1 VQQPRADD
9 GPQVP
14 DGPVVA
20 QAVNAQEAVL
30 LTKQHLGDVG
40 CDGAGGTGGVG
51 RADGRAQWGVE
62 GAADLGGG
70 VRALVAGGGRGLGVS
85 DNGHSS
91 SAASRLDGQG
101 NGEILLGLLQLL
113 SQAVDGVG
121 LEDGELAIRGPR
133 CVLLLYLPL
142 PFVPAQER
150 RREGDAVGR
159 RGPSCSSTGTASYH
173 TRHLRLCAEMK

>member
-1 VQQPRADD
+1 MQQPRADD

-40 CDGAGGTGGVG
+40 CDGAGGTRGVG
-51 RADGRAQWGVE
+51 RADGRAQRGVE

-70 VRALVAGGGRGLGVS
+70 VRALIAGGGRGLGVS

-91 SAASRLDGQG
+91 STTTRLDGQG

-113 SQAVDGVG
+113 SQDVDGVG

-150 RREGDAVGR
+150 RREGDAAGR
-159 RGPSCSSTGTASYH
+159 RGPSSAAQAPPAPHSALEAML
-173 TRHLRLCAEMK
+173 LR